1 MTIELNENFR
11 LSDARKLSKKI
22 DADIKRVDDTL
33 EYLFSMTQPSSVD
46 TTKEIVQGGKRVN
59 VFDKY
64 LGSLSKKTLETKK
77 SDLQKVQ
84 DILVDWIN
92 SILAIMDEYE
102 PLKKKI
108 IELHED
114 KGLSFENITKIV
126 PYSLSHVKRIYYDYK
141 NKKDIW

>member
-1 MTIELNENFR
+1 MTIELDENFR

>member
-1 MTIELNENFR
+1 MTIELDENFR

-22 DADIKRVDDTL
+22 DADIKRVNDTL